1 MRNATVCIRGSL
13 HACGIVCC
21 KSYLPTIWD
30 GVKITYHTVITF
42 EGENFRKF
50 VKNTIY
56 AEKTLADCSQE
67 HHTPNFMEK
76 TFTNS
81 YKPTKFVKVFFLGSF
96 PIYIR
101 YL

>member
-1 MRNATVCIRGSL
+1 MYTWES
-13 HACGIVCC
+13 ACLWYCVLQVI
-21 KSYLPTIWD
+21 YLPTIWD

-56 AEKTLADCSQE
+56 AEETLADCSQE

-96 PIYIR
+96 PIYGI
-101 YL
+101 YEPEQ